1 MLSNVSEHDIM
12 QRAYQCRVQSACFCC
27 PKDNILS
34 PLAHF
39 TARQTQTAGGRER
52 LGPKS
57 ATKNCLKPD
66 ITGKKGGIKSWTSA
80 QRHFNDRSCLWLNL
94 LSSPQRFLI
103 RQNPQLLGWVGASQ
117 GGNYREE
124 LGMPGARCSQVGR
137 GEFSGSQVCQA
148 MLASNLNCTISTS
161 PS

>member
-12 QRAYQCRVQSACFCC
+12 QCAYQCRVQSACFCC

-66 ITGKKGGIKSWTSA
+66 ITGKRGRKKRDKCREAFQRSFLFVAQSSFLAAGFLDSAKAQSFLGLGGSS
-80 QRHFNDRSCLWLNL
+80 QR
-94 LSSPQRFLI
+94 
-103 RQNPQLLGWVGASQ
+103 
-117 GGNYREE
+117 GNYKQE
-124 LGMPGARCSQVGR
+124 LCHGHWACQRCEVT
-137 GEFSGSQVCQA
+137 CA
-148 MLASNLNCTISTS
+148 MWAS
-161 PS
+161 

>member
-66 ITGKKGGIKSWTSA
+66 IAGKKKGIKRGTSA

-94 LSSPQRFLI
+94 LSSPQDFLI
-103 RQNPQLLGWVGASQ
+103 RQKPSLSWAWGGSSQ
-117 GGNYREE
+117 RGNYKQE
-124 LGMPGARCSQVGR
+124 LCLGQW
-137 GEFSGSQVCQA
+137 VCQRCEVTCA
-148 MLASNLNCTISTS
+148 MWAS
-161 PS
+161 

>member
-1 MLSNVSEHDIM
+1 M

-66 ITGKKGGIKSWTSA
+66 IAGEKRGIKSGTSA

-94 LSSPQRFLI
+94 LSSPQDFLI
-103 RQNPQLLGWVGASQ
+103 RQKPSLSWARGIISKGQELCLGEWACQSCEVTWLCGLL
-117 GGNYREE
+117 RK
-124 LGMPGARCSQVGR
+124 PGVQWEIVLDMNR
-137 GEFSGSQVCQA
+137 GTPIHVLMACV
-148 MLASNLNCTISTS
+148 
-161 PS
+161 

>member
-12 QRAYQCRVQSACFCC
+12 QRAYQCRVQSACSCC

-66 ITGKKGGIKSWTSA
+66 ITGKKGGIKSGTSA

-94 LSSPQRFLI
+94 LSSPQDFLI
-103 RQNPQLLGWVGASQ
+103 RQKPSLSWAWGGSSQ
-117 GGNYREE
+117 RGNYKQE
-124 LGMPGARCSQVGR
+124 LCLGQWACQRCEVT
-137 GEFSGSQVCQA
+137 CA
-148 MLASNLNCTISTS
+148 MWAS
-161 PS
+161 

>member
-66 ITGKKGGIKSWTSA
+66 IAGKEGHKKRDKCTEAFQRSFLFVAQSSFLAAGFLDSAKAQSFLGLGGIISKGQLQAGIVPWTM
-80 QRHFNDRSCLWLNL
+80 
-94 LSSPQRFLI
+94 
-103 RQNPQLLGWVGASQ
+103 
-117 GGNYREE
+117 
-124 LGMPGARCSQVGR
+124 GM
-137 GEFSGSQVCQA
+137 
-148 MLASNLNCTISTS
+148 STL
-161 PS
+161 

>member
-1 MLSNVSEHDIM
+1 M
-12 QRAYQCRVQSACFCC
+12 QCAYQCRVQSACFCC

-66 ITGKKGGIKSWTSA
+66 IAGKEGHKKRDKCTEAFQRSFLFVAQSSFLAAGFLDPAKAQSFLGGGDHLKGTIIS
-80 QRHFNDRSCLWLNL
+80 RNL
-94 LSSPQRFLI
+94 PWAMGKVI
-103 RQNPQLLGWVGASQ
+103 CGLL
-117 GGNYREE
+117 RK
-124 LGMPGARCSQVGR
+124 PGVQWEIVLDMNRRTPIHVL
-137 GEFSGSQVCQA
+137 
-148 MLASNLNCTISTS
+148 LACV
-161 PS
+161 